1 VKVYI
6 AMHLSRGEWV
16 PLGKIPYAFSTE
28 ENAWKALALAF
39 HENDAFKQAV
49 VSIDQA
55 HYLAELE
62 GWVRGNKCCT

>member
-1 VKVYI
+1 MKVYI
-6 AMHLSRGEWV
+6 AMHLSQGEWL
-16 PLGKIPYAFSTE
+16 PLGEIPYAFSTE

-49 VSIDQA
+49 VSIDQE

>member
-6 AMHLSRGEWV
+6 AMHLSQGEWL
-16 PLGKIPYAFSTE
+16 PLGEIPYAFSTE

-55 HYLAELE
+55 QYEVALKRL
-62 GWVRGNKCCT
+62 VR

>member
-6 AMHLSRGEWV
+6 AMHLSQGEWL
-16 PLGKIPYAFSTE
+16 PLGEIPYAFSTE

-55 HYLAELE
+55 QYEVALK
-62 GWVRGNKCCT
+62 GWLDKC

>member
-6 AMHLSRGEWV
+6 AMHLSQGEWL
-16 PLGKIPYAFSTE
+16 PLGEIPYAFSTE

-49 VSIDQA
+49 VSIDQEA
-55 HYLAELE
+55 LPSRVGGLGQGE
-62 GWVRGNKCCT
+62 